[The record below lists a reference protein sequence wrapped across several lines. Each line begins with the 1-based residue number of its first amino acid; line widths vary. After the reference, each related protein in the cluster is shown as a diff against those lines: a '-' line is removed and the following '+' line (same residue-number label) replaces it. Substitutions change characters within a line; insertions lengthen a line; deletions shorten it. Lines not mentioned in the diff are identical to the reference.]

1 MNQTCQSH
9 KPCSCA
15 LATSNL
21 VGKLHDLLDIYNEH
35 AKTGKLTFGAS
46 EIRETIEAAMD
57 QLQIIGP
64 SCGIDTEQVKYF
76 LDNAMKHYESGL
88 QKGDIHSLAEAAEI
102 AAEAEL
108 PLLREFWSCQEK
120 EGSRR

>member
-1 MNQTCQSH
+1 MDTTCPNH

-21 VGKLHDLLDIYNEH
+21 VAKLRDLLDIYTEH

-46 EIRETIEAAMD
+46 EIRETIEAA
-57 QLQIIGP
+57 QGTLQVIGP
-64 SCGIDTEQVKYF
+64 SCGINTEQVKYF
-76 LDNAMKHYESGL
+76 LNNAMEHYESGL
-88 QKGDIHSLAEAAEI
+88 RKGDIHSLAEAAEI

-108 PLLREFWSCQEK
+108 PLLRELWSCQDK
-120 EGSRR
+120 EVA

>member
-1 MNQTCQSH
+1 MNPTCQSH

-35 AKTGKLTFGAS
+35 AKTGKLPTPAR
-46 EIRETIEAAMD
+46 EIRTTIEAAKET
-57 QLQIIGP
+57 LQVIGP

-76 LDNAMKHYESGL
+76 LDNALEHYESGL
-88 QKGDIHSLAEAAEI
+88 RKGDTHSLSEAAEI

-108 PLLREFWSCQEK
+108 PLLRELWSCQDK
-120 EGSRR
+120 EGSKR

>member
-15 LATSNL
+15 LATSSL
-21 VGKLHDLLDIYNEH
+21 EARLRDLLDIYTEH

-46 EIRETIEAAMD
+46 EIRESIEAAKA

-64 SCGIDTEQVKYF
+64 SCGIDTEQIKYF
-76 LDNAMKHYESGL
+76 LDNAEKHYESGL
-88 QKGDIHSLAEAAEI
+88 QKGDTHSLAEAAEI

-108 PLLREFWSCQEK
+108 SLLRELWSCQKK
-120 EGSRR
+120 EAG